1 MAQND
6 QHEKPSVDSK
16 LEFMHARYLVIEAIQ
31 NTILIDVFSK
41 TPEPLKTSSAYNK
54 MATKALKVLLEGH
67 TGTPSLEQKN
77 AYMSAM
83 KVLADRFRFV
93 DSNLQ

>member
-16 LEFMHARYLVIEAIQ
+16 LEFMHARCLAIETIQ
-31 NTILIDVFSK
+31 NSILIDAFAK
-41 TPEPLKTSSAYNK
+41 TPEPLKTSQKYNVT
-54 MATKALKVLLEGH
+54 AVNALKVLLKGH
-67 TGTPSLEQKN
+67 GGTPSPEQEE
-77 AYMSAM
+77 AYKSAV